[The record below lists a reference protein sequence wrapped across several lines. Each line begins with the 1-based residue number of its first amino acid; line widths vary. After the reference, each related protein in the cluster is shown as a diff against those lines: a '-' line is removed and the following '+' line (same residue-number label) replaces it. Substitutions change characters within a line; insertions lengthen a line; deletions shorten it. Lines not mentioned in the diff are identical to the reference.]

1 MKKAQATQKIQQIFA
16 NYINLQPAD
25 NALLQQL
32 NDGKL
37 YELFVLSHV
46 IENLVQR
53 GFQLNFKPNA
63 QHPSALQFKASPGA
77 LKSSDSHFEV
87 ISPSGARHWLFVD
100 IEFDT
105 LGHAEKGANDRSRR
119 HEIDIVV
126 CSSNAGHP
134 RHDQIAL
141 GVECKAWANFTKG
154 LVKEALGVRR
164 EMCFLQ
170 SPQDSTLSVDPK
182 VTQKVIVPAEP
193 PSEFWLAFIDQKGTN
208 YSQSPA
214 VYGVELKHLQP

>member
-1 MKKAQATQKIQQIFA
+1 MNRAQATQQIQQIFA
-16 NYINLQPAD
+16 NYNKLQPAD
-25 NALLQQL
+25 SALLQQL

-46 IENLVQR
+46 VENLVQR
-53 GFQLNFKPNA
+53 GYHLNFKPNA

-87 ISPSGARHWLFVD
+87 TSPRGDRYWLFVD

-105 LGHAEKGANDRSRR
+105 LGHAKNGAYDRSRR

-126 CSSNAGHP
+126 CSIDAGHP

-141 GVECKAWANFTKG
+141 GVECKAWTNFTKG

-164 EMCFLQ
+164 EMCFLD
-170 SPQDSTLSVDPK
+170 SPQPSTLSADPNLK
-182 VTQKVIVPAEP
+182 LQVTVPADP
-193 PSEFWLAFIDQKGTN
+193 PSEFWLAFIDQSGTN

-214 VYGVELKHLQP
+214 VYGIELKHLQP

>member
-1 MKKAQATQKIQQIFA
+1 MNRAQAEQRIQQIFG
-16 NYINLQPAD
+16 NYTNLQPAD

-46 IENLVQR
+46 VENLVQR
-53 GFQLNFKPNA
+53 GYQLNFRPNA
-63 QHPSALQFKASPGA
+63 QHPSVLQFKAAPGA

-87 ISPSGARHWLFVD
+87 ISPGGELYWLFVD

-105 LGHAEKGANDRSRR
+105 LGHAENSANDRSRR
-119 HEIDIVV
+119 HEIDIMV
-126 CSSNAGHP
+126 CSVNVGHP

-164 EMCFLQ
+164 ELCFLQ
-170 SPQDSTLSVDPK
+170 SERDSMLSADPGVLQK
-182 VTQKVIVPAEP
+182 VTVPAEP
-193 PSEFWLAFIDQKGTN
+193 PSEFWLAFIDQGGTN

-214 VYGVELKHLQP
+214 VYGIELKHLQP